1 MQNLS
6 LFQFLR
12 GLNYNDVVVNLLLAH
27 SDPGNLV
34 LVINSADYEERYFKS
49 KLKSNLMHESSTNA
63 KER

>member
-1 MQNLS
+1 MIL
-6 LFQFLR
+6 
-12 GLNYNDVVVNLLLAH
+12 NLLLAH

-49 KLKSNLMHESSTNA
+49 KLKPNLLQESSTNA